1 MFVYKLLVLKYVV
14 ILAGGYL
21 LGSIPFGI
29 LVGKT
34 FRGIDVRDYGSGNIG
49 AANAMRS
56 RGPALAALVLLGDVV
71 KGIIPAWLS
80 GLFGPPQID
89 PVLAS
94 VMGGLAAII
103 GHNASCFLKFKGGK
117 GIATSLGVILV
128 LSFKSALIVVA
139 LFALVV
145 GITRISSLGSLLGAV
160 SLPFLMFYFKEPLLV
175 CSFGILAAVFA
186 VYKHRDNLKRII
198 TGRELKVTPEN
209 SRPQAE
215 DEKDDR

>member
-1 MFVYKLLVLKYVV
+1 MIEYNLLILKYVV

-21 LGSIPFGI
+21 LGSVPFGI

-56 RGPALAALVLLGDVV
+56 LGPALAALVLLGDVA
-71 KGIIPAWLS
+71 KGALSAWLS
-80 GLFGPPQID
+80 GLFGHPQID

-94 VMGGLAAII
+94 VLGGLAAIV
-103 GHNASCFLKFKGGK
+103 GHNASCFLKFRGGK
-117 GIATSLGVILV
+117 GIATSFGVLLIL
-128 LSFKSALIVVA
+128 SYKSALFAAA

-160 SLPFLMFYFKEPLLV
+160 CLPFLTFFFKEDWKV
-175 CSFGILAAVFA
+175 CFFGIVVAVFA
-186 VYKHRDNLKRII
+186 IYKHRDNLKRIM

-209 SRPQAE
+209 GRPQTE